1 VIDPLLQDGTI
12 QLIFS
17 GKSHPSDGHAKS
29 IISQIYA
36 MSQRFKNSVVFLED
50 YDMNVAKLMVAGC
63 DVWLNNPQRP
73 LEASGTSGMKA
84 AMNGVLNL
92 SILDGWWPEGC
103 IHGITGWQIGCGY
116 EGQGQNECDLI
127 SLYEVLIDDVIP
139 TYYLD
144 KQRWA
149 EMMKRSIHMAVER
162 FSIARVLPE
171 YYNLMY
177 QPMVSQKLLRDLTSV
192 STDTIA
198 AKTSLVAAVRTS
210 HEALSSGIPGDGA
223 NLQQEHRSESPPLL

>member
-1 VIDPLLQDGTI
+1 MHI
-12 QLIFS
+12 
-17 GKSHPSDGHAKS
+17 
-29 IISQIYA
+29 
-36 MSQRFKNSVVFLED
+36 
-50 YDMNVAKLMVAGC
+50 AKLMVSGC

-103 IHGITGWQIGCGY
+103 VHGVTGWQIGCGY

-127 SLYEVLIDDVIP
+127 SLYEVLIDEVVP
-139 TYYLD
+139 TFYLD
-144 KQRWA
+144 KKRWLD
-149 EMMKRSIHMAVER
+149 MMKRSIQMATER
-162 FSIARVLPE
+162 FSIGRVLPE

-177 QPMVSQKLLRDLTSV
+177 QPMVSQKLLRDLTGV

-198 AKTSLVAAVRTS
+198 AKTSLVSAVKAS
-210 HEALSSGIPGDGA
+210 HDALISRIPGSGA
-223 NLQQEHRSESPPLL
+223 NPQQEHRCEPPLLQ